1 MNKFPFA
8 LPEKESKKI
17 IFRNTFIRE
26 KKSKSQFQGSY
37 KFQNIER
44 NDKINDHGK
53 EKFLEKNKSTFK

>member
-26 KKSKSQFQGSY
+26 KKN
-37 KFQNIER
+37 QNH
-44 NDKINDHGK
+44 NFKDPINSRILK
-53 EKFLEKNKSTFK
+53 EMTK